1 MGHIGAQNV
10 LVDLIIPPGGNKTV
24 AVYRALREAIVDG
37 RLPSGSRLPATR
49 ALAADLGI
57 ARGSVAGAYER
68 LAAEG
73 YLSAQVGAGTFVAYQ
88 PAKRASRR
96 EAGALKPRKGWA
108 FAPLP
113 TSGGAPPP
121 RYDFRV
127 GIPDAGLFPFDAWR
141 RLLIAETRLRANS
154 LGTYAEP
161 SGHPALRAAIARY
174 LGVARG
180 VRASEADMVI
190 TNGTQH
196 ALDLIGRVLIT
207 PGDVVAVE
215 DPGYPPAR
223 RLFASLGAR
232 VAAVPV
238 DAEGLVVDAIPSSS
252 TLVYTTPSHQF
263 PLGRAMSAN
272 RRRELLDWAGRR
284 SVAIVEDDY
293 DSEFRFLSRPLEPL
307 YSLDTAGRVLYAGTF
322 SKSMLPS
329 LRTGFLLTPPGLRD
343 ALVAARQMGDG
354 HGQPAVQAALARFID
369 DGLLARHVR
378 KAGKAYAVRH
388 RQLVAALIATGGLEA
403 IPSAAGLHL
412 AAVTPVDSTA
422 VVRAAARAGIGLDDL
437 RTYFADQSAGQTGLV
452 FGFGA
457 ADPSLIGEGM
467 ALLAGILARHA

>member
-1 MGHIGAQNV
+1 M
-10 LVDLIIPPGGNKTV
+10 DLIIPPGGNKTA
-24 AVYRALREAIVDG
+24 AVYRALREAVVDG
-37 RLPSGSRLPATR
+37 RLPVGSRLPATR
-49 ALAADLGI
+49 VLAADLGI

-88 PAKRASRR
+88 RPRPASRR
-96 EAGALKPRKGWA
+96 EAGALAPRKGWA

-127 GIPDAGLFPFDAWR
+127 GIPDAGLFPFEAWR
-141 RLLIAETRLRANS
+141 RLLVAETRLRANS

-180 VRASEADMVI
+180 VRASAADMVI

-232 VAAVPV
+232 VAGVPV
-238 DAEGLVVDAIPSSS
+238 DGEGLVVSALPAAS

-263 PLGRAMSAN
+263 PLGRAMSAG

-388 RQLVAALIATGGLEA
+388 RRLVSALRGAAGLDV

-412 AAVTPVDSTA
+412 AALTAADSTA
-422 VVRAAARAGIGLDDL
+422 VTRAAARAGIGLDDL
-437 RTYFADQSAGQTGLV
+437 RTYSADESTAQTGLV

-457 ADPSLIGEGM
+457 ADPSLIGEGI
-467 ALLAGILARHA
+467 ARLAGILARHA